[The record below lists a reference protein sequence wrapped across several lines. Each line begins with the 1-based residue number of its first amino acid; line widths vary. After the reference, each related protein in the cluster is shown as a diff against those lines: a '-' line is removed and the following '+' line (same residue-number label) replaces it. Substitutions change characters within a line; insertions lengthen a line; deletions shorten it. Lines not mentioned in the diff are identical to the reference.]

1 MFTAYPTVGAK
12 SNLSQALRALV
23 LRRKTSGPTQ
33 SLRGDQF
40 LSHGFTVHET
50 CLRQGV
56 DLWQFMHEAVTAFI
70 ADTTPPSLMP
80 RATCC
85 RTHRLSCA
93 FDRQLGGRLKAA
105 PGQAQAYRASTYP
118 VNT

>member
-1 MFTAYPTVGAK
+1 MYVFTAYPTVGAK

-23 LRRKTSGPTQ
+23 LRRKISGPTQ

-56 DLWQFMHEAVTAFI
+56 DLWQFMPEAVTAFI
-70 ADTTPPSLMP
+70 GCNKLRNAFGARHWLDCADSVIAGL
-80 RATCC
+80 C
-85 RTHRLSCA
+85 RSG
-93 FDRQLGGRLKAA
+93 D
-105 PGQAQAYRASTYP
+105 SW
-118 VNT
+118 

>member
-1 MFTAYPTVGAK
+1 MYVFTAYPTVGAK

-23 LRRKTSGPTQ
+23 LRRKISGPTQ

-70 ADTTPPSLMP
+70 ANTAPPRLMP
-80 RATCC
+80 RPLA
-85 RTHRLSCA
+85 
-93 FDRQLGGRLKAA
+93 AA
-105 PGQAQAYRASTYP
+105 PTG
-118 VNT
+118 